1 MSDENEKTYK
11 YAWQPWWQD
20 PTWMPEIA
28 YVRSDEPPQIHSKLL
43 DIRASVGGLKA
54 EKKANGPNF
63 ATKSAAD
70 LMSKLRTAL
79 DKAGC
84 HVMVVKQTVITPDL
98 DKIPPD
104 GKGRVFRSFATV
116 TTRVRICAPDG
127 SFVEAEGTGGGG
139 DADDK
144 AAGKASTYS
153 YKDALIKALTL
164 PDADKVIDTDD
175 ESGHG
180 ATPALSINGAALV
193 QSIAEAGTK
202 DALRG
207 YQAQAKELPL
217 HERVAIKEAIQA
229 RLAKGDLE

>member
-1 MSDENEKTYK
+1 MSNGTKYSYEAWWGGMVETDE
-11 YAWQPWWQD
+11 
-20 PTWMPEIA
+20 
-28 YVRSDEPPQIHSKLL
+28 VPQIHAKLL
-43 DIRASVGGLKA
+43 AIRASVGGLKA
-54 EKKANGPNF
+54 EKKENGPNF

-79 DKAGC
+79 DKAEC
-84 HVMVVKQTVITPDL
+84 HVMVVSQNVVTPDL

-127 SFVEAEGTGGGG
+127 SFAEAEGTGGGG

-180 ATPALSINGAALV
+180 ATPALSPEASNLIALANTAQSKGDLRTV
-193 QSIAEAGTK
+193 QD
-202 DALRG
+202 DA
-207 YQAQAKELPL
+207 KKLPL
-217 HERVAIKEAIQA
+217 HERVAIREVIQA
-229 RLAKGDLE
+229 RLSKGDLE